1 MKKSEV
7 LPAAAPAD
15 VRAAIQD
22 AYDWL
27 TTLGFPEILPV
38 MRNLRGLL
46 DAPQPAPADER
57 AAFEAYMTR
66 KGYVCKTH
74 MGAYVSGDVASKWD
88 VWQAR
93 AAASPAAEAV
103 VIYQAT
109 EGYGIWSDVS
119 REMFED
125 SSPGRR
131 RIVYSAPQPA
141 QADAPAHAAEC
152 PPYTDYQLRV
162 IYERAQLDERLK
174 SLVLFVASEKFGELS
189 EVDRSLLRRQSYLMF
204 SLLCVLDRRI
214 ERFG

>member
-7 LPAAAPAD
+7 IGAVAMANESAALTLLRRVYTGLACAALTQIPNGERLWDEIGEYLATRAAASPGAVTLTD
-15 VRAAIQD
+15 DHRAAIRD
-22 AYDWL
+22 AYDRL

-46 DAPQPAPADER
+46 DAPQPAQ
-57 AAFEAYMTR
+57 
-66 KGYVCKTH
+66 V
-74 MGAYVSGDVASKWD
+74 
-88 VWQAR
+88 
-93 AAASPAAEAV
+93 
-103 VIYQAT
+103 
-109 EGYGIWSDVS
+109 
-119 REMFED
+119 
-125 SSPGRR
+125 
-131 RIVYSAPQPA
+131 
-141 QADAPAHAAEC
+141 DAPAHAAEC